1 MLCGVSWLFTDDA
14 GWAELLLLKHA
25 LFVAPICTALL
36 QHYSWIVV
44 GVVVGIVI
52 ATVVVVVVVFPDGFS
67 HVHTLKFDE

>member
-44 GVVVGIVI
+44 GVVVSIVI
-52 ATVVVVVVVFPDGFS
+52 ATVVVVVVFPS
-67 HVHTLKFDE
+67 RLSRLSLLIPTR

>member
-44 GVVVGIVI
+44 DVVVDIFI
-52 ATVVVVVVVFPDGFS
+52 AILWLLLFS
-67 HVHTLKFDE
+67 QADFHACHY

>member
-52 ATVVVVVVVFPDGFS
+52 ATVVVVVVFPDGFS
-67 HVHTLKFDE
+67 RLSLLIPTR

>member
-1 MLCGVSWLFTDDA
+1 M
-14 GWAELLLLKHA
+14 LLLKHA

-52 ATVVVVVVVFPDGFS
+52 ATVVVVVVFPDGS
-67 HVHTLKFDE
+67 SPG